1 MKTPVGESWRGF
13 FCICH
18 ACNMKTLLALRKR
31 LPLCQHRSNDQFAQ
45 HFLVHIRKRLDVK
58 TALAGG
64 VFSQLGEQQL
74 GLVAVH
80 DTVQNRRRFSRRET
94 HQNRVTLA
102 PALLLIMVGT
112 EANDRRPPHSGCF
125 ARGAFHQSNERFRVG
140 PLGRLRQCVDE
151 RRYTHRGRLG
161 FIGRHRLPPPILKMW
176 LHSTPVREFERGRM
190 DAAEFAA
197 AVTAEFRLPVQPQE
211 FLDSFTG
218 WVTGLYPGTLEMLAQ
233 IPSSYPRALLSN
245 SNALHWTRVVSDLQ
259 LGPAFDHHFVSHLTG
274 RIKPDADAFEHVV
287 DSLDCRPEQVL
298 FLDDNT
304 LNVDAAK
311 RFGMQ
316 AVRVRG
322 IDETKRALVERGVID
337 SAG

>member
-1 MKTPVGESWRGF
+1 MCSSSQCLSARNKLSEFVAGPDMTGPSSTVCPGGHSEWEPPDPFSNSEVKTLCADASVDFVDVKVGHCQALNLMENENPRWRKLAGVF
-13 FCICH
+13 LRLSRLH
-18 ACNMKTLLALRKR
+18 MKTLLALRKR

-64 VFSQLGEQQL
+64 VFAQLGEQQL

-102 PALLLIMVGT
+102 PALILIMVGT

-161 FIGRHRLPPPILKMW
+161 FIGRHRLPPPILKTW
-176 LHSTPVREFERGRM
+176 R
-190 DAAEFAA
+190 
-197 AVTAEFRLPVQPQE
+197 Q
-211 FLDSFTG
+211 
-218 WVTGLYPGTLEMLAQ
+218 
-233 IPSSYPRALLSN
+233 
-245 SNALHWTRVVSDLQ
+245 Q
-259 LGPAFDHHFVSHLTG
+259 L
-274 RIKPDADAFEHVV
+274 
-287 DSLDCRPEQVL
+287 
-298 FLDDNT
+298 
-304 LNVDAAK
+304 
-311 RFGMQ
+311 
-316 AVRVRG
+316 
-322 IDETKRALVERGVID
+322 
-337 SAG
+337 